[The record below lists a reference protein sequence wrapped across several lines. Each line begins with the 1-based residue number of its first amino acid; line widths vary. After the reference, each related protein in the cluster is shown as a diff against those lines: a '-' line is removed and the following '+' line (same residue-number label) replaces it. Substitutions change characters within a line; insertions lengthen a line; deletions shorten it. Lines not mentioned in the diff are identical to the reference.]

1 VAREEHFYPRVF
13 GLVVAAILGYGLFL
27 ILKPFVGPILWATLL
42 AFLLFPLN
50 RSLRRKFPGRPGLAA
65 FLLTAG
71 VTLGIV
77 IPVALVGVAFAG
89 QAADLIQRLSDTARR
104 YRIASPRDILRHPV
118 LSRAVDW
125 VSDRVPVTV
134 AEIQEWI
141 VTAAREGL
149 KFVATNS
156 RFVFLGALGAVIG
169 LALMLFI
176 LFFFFRDGE
185 GLGRRM
191 LGLVPLAEE
200 RKARL
205 LKHLADV
212 TRAVVFGSLLTALI
226 QGVLVGI
233 AFAVAGLPSPIV
245 FGVLAGV
252 ASLIPMVGTL
262 LVWGPGAIVLMAQGR
277 WGWAI
282 FMLVWGGVVVG
293 LADNFLRP
301 IFISGR
307 AEIATLPVFIGV
319 IGGLAAFGA
328 IGLVLGPLVIA
339 LALALFRFAE
349 ESRAET
355 L

>member
-1 VAREEHFYPRVF
+1 MAREEHFYPRVF
-13 GLVVAAILGYGLFL
+13 GLVVAAILGYALFL

-50 RSLRRKFPGRPGLAA
+50 RRLRRKLPGRPGLAA

-77 IPVALVGVAFAG
+77 IPVALLGVAFAG
-89 QAADLIQRLSDTARR
+89 QASDLIQRLSDTARR
-104 YRIASPRDILRHPV
+104 YRIASPRDILRHPA
-118 LSRAVDW
+118 LTRAVEW

-149 KFVATNS
+149 KFVVMNS

-176 LFFFFRDGE
+176 LFYFFRDGE

-191 LGLVPLAEE
+191 LGLVPLSEE
-200 RKARL
+200 HKARL

-212 TRAVVFGSLLTALI
+212 TRAVVFGSLLTALV

-233 AFAVAGLPSPIV
+233 AFTVAGLPSPIV

-252 ASLIPMVGTL
+252 ASLIPMVGTA

-328 IGLVLGPLVIA
+328 IGLVLGPLMIA
-339 LALALFRFAE
+339 LALALIRFAE